1 MILTGVGIIRGI
13 GPSPTPTSPLAVA
26 VGNMSGSIGIV
37 NWYSTNVSNWVYS
50 AMASNYLWRGVEWSP
65 NLGIFCAI
73 SDRSNGTDC
82 VQTSTDGINWTTATS
97 VPANVLIWSDIC
109 WSPQLGLFCA
119 VGYSAS
125 IASKAMTSPD
135 GLTWTIQTVPNNN
148 KWQRVCWSQT
158 LGLFCAVSPTTQAG
172 GTTTSGVMTSPDGIT
187 WTARTTTAAWKL
199 DRIEWSPNLGLFCVT
214 GADNTFILTSPDG
227 INWTS
232 RTLPSGTPNFNSIAW
247 SPPLGLFCIVGN
259 SGYVCTSSDGITWTT
274 GSSGNSW
281 AWQDICWS
289 YSLNRFAAVGSS
301 GPNGAGATFYS
312 AMYSTDGITWVN
324 PSTPYNTVATINY
337 GLSVNA
343 IASN

>member
-50 AMASNYLWRGVEWSP
+50 AMASNYLWRGV
-65 NLGIFCAI
+65 
-73 SDRSNGTDC
+73 
-82 VQTSTDGINWTTATS
+82 
-97 VPANVLIWSDIC
+97 
-109 WSPQLGLFCA
+109 
-119 VGYSAS
+119 
-125 IASKAMTSPD
+125 
-135 GLTWTIQTVPNNN
+135 
-148 KWQRVCWSQT
+148 
-158 LGLFCAVSPTTQAG
+158 
-172 GTTTSGVMTSPDGIT
+172 
-187 WTARTTTAAWKL
+187 
-199 DRIEWSPNLGLFCVT
+199 EWSPNLGLFCVT